1 MTTTSTTT
9 VSSPGKFSIISTLTQ
24 TSAPLLELTTRAGE
38 RLAQREEL
46 QPVLRSEQTE
56 LKTLSDTKTASAK
69 STTIS
74 LPIISTTVGA
84 GKEVVATTSSDDLMK
99 IPVTDMTDGSPGPT
113 TQQIQEDES
122 KFQEVTT
129 AGDPGSIIT
138 DNQMTT
144 SSVADDLLLSE
155 SITSVYIHNASVIP
169 SAEKNIKTS
178 EIPNKETTVNPVNPV
193 ISIKMFADSKTTDET
208 TVPPTVTTTTTT
220 TQSDGEKIFTVT
232 PLYVRPS
239 TPHQDPATTTPYPDG
254 QYLETNPGPYHHD
267 PVGDLA
273 EPYVHDHRANYQHDT
288 TGDTA
293 PPYQHDFSGDL
304 EDGYSNL
311 DTNYPGDYEVNEVK
325 VDFDNQDEHKIY
337 NVQAKA
343 GDFIIGEVGRI
354 DINNGQTVEG
364 VRYTALQ
371 GEADPLRIREILNR
385 FFGARTS

>member
-74 LPIISTTVGA
+74 LPITTSRLGA
-84 GKEVVATTSSDDLMK
+84 GKEVVATTSSEDLMK
-99 IPVTDMTDGSPGPT
+99 SPVTDMTDGRPGTT

-129 AGDPGSIIT
+129 ARDPGSIIT

-155 SITSVYIHNASVIP
+155 SITSVYIHNSSVIP
-169 SAEKNIKTS
+169 SVKKNIKTS

-193 ISIKMFADSKTTDET
+193 ISIKMFAQSKITDAT
-208 TVPPTVTTTTTT
+208 TVPPTVTTSTTTPSTTTT
-220 TQSDGEKIFTVT
+220 TTTTTSTTSTTTTTTTRSGGENIFTV
-232 PLYVRPS
+232 
-239 TPHQDPATTTPYPDG
+239 
-254 QYLETNPGPYHHD
+254 
-267 PVGDLA
+267 
-273 EPYVHDHRANYQHDT
+273 
-288 TGDTA
+288 
-293 PPYQHDFSGDL
+293 
-304 EDGYSNL
+304 
-311 DTNYPGDYEVNEVK
+311 
-325 VDFDNQDEHKIY
+325 
-337 NVQAKA
+337 
-343 GDFIIGEVGRI
+343 
-354 DINNGQTVEG
+354 
-364 VRYTALQ
+364 
-371 GEADPLRIREILNR
+371 
-385 FFGARTS
+385 